1 MAGSR
6 IKGITVKIGGDNTR
20 ISISL
25 LGLTVSKNF
34 FNPFLENE
42 KNEDV
47 TLRSLHKTLIYF
59 IFDNHKLSA
68 LFVNKTDWFLKI
80 N

>member
-42 KNEDV
+42 KNADV
-47 TLRSLHKTLIYF
+47 NSTFS
-59 IFDNHKLSA
+59 S
-68 LFVNKTDWFLKI
+68 
-80 N
+80 